1 MAPINIQLDS
11 TGTALFCSFSGFR
24 PRLLPSHIAR
34 AYVGHS
40 IDARS
45 VYYVPPALMRLDAI
59 RLEPDLS
66 AMTGLQSL
74 DVRGAKVTGDGVR
87 ALQKAL
93 PKCQVE
99 WGVKK

>member
-1 MAPINIQLDS
+1 
-11 TGTALFCSFSGFR
+11 
-24 PRLLPSHIAR
+24 
-34 AYVGHS
+34 
-40 IDARS
+40 
-45 VYYVPPALMRLDAI
+45 MRLDAI